1 MTDTLPLCTECGA
14 DPAANVALQKEVER
28 LHANITQ
35 YETSITTHRK
45 LMLSQIE
52 ELAKLRP

>member
-28 LHANITQ
+28 LHAIVTQ

>member
-1 MTDTLPLCTECGA
+1 MTDIIQPCAECGG
-14 DPAANVALQKEVER
+14 DLQANATLQEEVER
-28 LHANITQ
+28 LQTIVKQ